1 MAHSPQKITAKL
13 ERIPPSLVCP
23 FPDISSQAMW
33 IFDPA
38 AKNAVSVR
46 LHHKRASTIGNPH
59 FVIAGNP
66 YGNSVMQA
74 AQWHGE
80 EQGQAFGLLI

>member
-1 MAHSPQKITAKL
+1 MAQSPQKITAKL

-46 LHHKRASTIGNPH
+46 RFITNAHRRSEILTASLRGNLTE
-59 FVIAGNP
+59 I
-66 YGNSVMQA
+66 Q
-74 AQWHGE
+74 
-80 EQGQAFGLLI
+80 